1 MRRPETWIVFQPITK
16 MKNTTC
22 VFHPYNSQL
31 HFIDFNWPKNSP
43 MHHAFPQG
51 LKRAHQKY
59 SWSSVISGEIKRSH
73 VLLQMYPFHSNIG
86 ERDQSMLSVSLLLKE
101 MEQKLSYMLFSFS
114 GKEWLLSRLRR
125 LQTFKILQTCLAS
138 VLKSYQG
145 TYYTYFPQAYDWQY
159 YSKWKEKLLK
169 NDSSGSV
176 KKIESLIRSFVFR
189 RWPKS
194 PQLWSIFKK
203 KA

>member
-1 MRRPETWIVFQPITK
+1 MAMRRPETWIVFQPITK

-22 VFHPYNSQL
+22 VFHRYNSQL

-101 MEQKLSYMLFSFS
+101 MDHKLSYTRTS
-114 GKEWLLSRLRR
+114 GPCEPSSARSGAQRM
-125 LQTFKILQTCLAS
+125 
-138 VLKSYQG
+138 
-145 TYYTYFPQAYDWQY
+145 
-159 YSKWKEKLLK
+159 
-169 NDSSGSV
+169 DSG
-176 KKIESLIRSFVFR
+176 IPCHLYG
-189 RWPKS
+189 PNPHLGPS
-194 PQLWSIFKK
+194 PRPPPFY
-203 KA
+203 